1 MPKLKT
7 HRGAAKRFRKTAKG
21 KKMANGTTAKGG
33 IKCRKGFR
41 NHILTKK
48 STKWKRNQ
56 RGQTQIHRSD
66 INSVDR
72 MLTGC

>member
-7 HRGAAKRFRKTAKG
+7 HRGAAKRFRRTAK
-21 KKMANGTTAKGG
+21 KG
-33 IKCRKGFR
+33 IKCSKPFKR
-41 NHILTKK
+41 HILTKK

-56 RGQTQIHRSD
+56 RGQAQLHVSD
-66 INSVDR
+66 VNAVDR